1 MIYLMRYE
9 ILELDHIAL
18 IILCWLLL
26 VFLKIIIGFLRDDNE
41 ISE

>member
-9 ILELDHIAL
+9 VLELDQIAL